1 MTQYFGDFA
10 EDATVY
16 IPFNT
21 FDSNDPSASVTITN
35 LADADI
41 HVHKDA
47 GLTQIVTD
55 GATISIDFDTI
66 TGNHIAT
73 IDTSAHA
80 DYATGSDYMVRIEGT
95 TVDGATINAWIG
107 TFSIENRFSAGA
119 LRPTTAGRTL
129 DVTITG
135 AAGIDWGNVEN
146 PTTTV
151 DLSATDIQ
159 LADTVTT
166 LTNKTGF
173 SLSATGLDLITSTA
187 TGVVEIAKA
196 VWDRVLTG
204 GTHNINNS
212 AGKRLRGV
220 SGIIFSD
227 GTAQSGGANSIQL
240 ASGAITTDDMFVRA
254 KVIIVGGTGAGQE
267 AIITDSVASTDT
279 LTITPAWLDNPDATS
294 EYEVLPAQVHATV
307 RNGGYDNGFVYVDI
321 ANGSAGTTKGVNGT
335 STNKSSVLADARTI
349 ADQESIRRFDIE
361 GGAAFS
367 LDQSYTDW
375 IFEHVSASFITLNSQ
390 DVTGSVFM
398 RSGIT
403 GVGTNT
409 DITTFELCG
418 LTNVTI
424 GLMSAIECVL
434 EGTLTLANTG
444 QHLALG
450 CSQNGSAVP
459 VLDVN
464 GDGVTET
471 GVQLS
476 DYSGTLDI
484 RGMTSVD
491 TVVITGDAHVS
502 INADCTGGTITYA
515 GDIKITDN
523 AGGAV
528 TEVQGLTSDILDDTV
543 EIGTA
548 GAGLT
553 DLGGMSTGMITEIKA
568 AVLPTQNTAFNNIMF
583 LFVAASDGVTPVTGA
598 TGTSISRSIDGSA
611 FGSGTGTL
619 AEVANGIYQYDAS
632 AADMNGGVITFRF
645 VATGGTPGAANDT
658 FVTIVTSGGV

>member
-1 MTQYFGDFA
+1 MQPVLRKYGEA
-10 EDATVY
+10 AV
-16 IPFNT
+16 IT
-21 FDSNDPSASVTITN
+21 FDLFEIDGIDFRVDALHAAGDTTIMIDEAVEINTTNGFVDEGNGYSITLTATEMQAARIVIYCVDQGTKAWLDRSIVIESYGNAAAQHAFDLDTASVPQT
-35 LADADI
+35 AD
-41 HVHKDA
+41 H
-47 GLTQIVTD
+47 
-55 GATISIDFDTI
+55 
-66 TGNHIAT
+66 
-73 IDTSAHA
+73 
-80 DYATGSDYMVRIEGT
+80 
-95 TVDGATINAWIG
+95 
-107 TFSIENRFSAGA
+107 
-119 LRPTTAGRTL
+119 TAGIEDIPTVTEFNARTL
-129 DVTITG
+129 AAVDYFDPAADDV
-135 AAGIDWGNVEN
+135 AV
-146 PTTTV
+146 
-151 DLSATDIQ
+151 
-159 LADTVTT
+159 VTT

-173 SLSATGLDLITSTA
+173 SLSATGLDLITATA

-254 KVIIVGGTGAGQE
+254 KVIIVGGTGSGQE

-294 EYEVLPAQVHATV
+294 EYEVLPAQAHATV

-321 ANGSAGTTKGVNGT
+321 ANGSAGTVKGVNGT
-335 STNKSSVLADARTI
+335 STNKSSVLADARAI
-349 ADQESIRRFDIE
+349 ADQETIRRFDIE
-361 GGAAFS
+361 GGTAFS

-375 IFEHVSASFITLNSQ
+375 VFDHVSASFIDLNSQ
-390 DVTGSVFM
+390 DVTGAVFL

-409 DITTFELCG
+409 GLTSFEICG

-424 GLMSAIECVL
+424 GRMSAIECAF

-444 QHLALG
+444 QHLALR

-464 GDGVTET
+464 GDGITET
-471 GVQLS
+471 GMQLS
-476 DYSGTLDI
+476 DYKGTLDI

-515 GDIKITDN
+515 GDVKITDN

-528 TEVQGLTSDILDDTV
+528 TELPGLISDIKNDTA
-543 EIGTA
+543 EIGVE
-548 GAGLT
+548 GVGLVN
-553 DLGGMSTGMITEIKA
+553 LGGMSTVMQAEI
-568 AVLPTQNTAFNNIMF
+568 
-583 LFVAASDGVTPVTGA
+583 
-598 TGTSISRSIDGSA
+598 
-611 FGSGTGTL
+611 L
-619 AEVANGIYQYDAS
+619 AEVNTALDTAIAELGVGVPSATPTVRTALILQYMALR
-632 AADMNGGVITFRF
+632 NQLV
-645 VATGGTPGAANDT
+645 VQ
-658 FVTIVTSGGV
+658 TSGTDAIEIRNDAGTLITQKTITDDGSDYTEAKMS

>member
-1 MTQYFGDFA
+1 MQPVLRKYGEA
-10 EDATVY
+10 AV
-16 IPFNT
+16 IT
-21 FDSNDPSASVTITN
+21 FDLFEIDGIDFRVDALHAAGDTTIMIDEAVEINTTNGFVDEGNGYSITLTATEMQAARIVIYCVDQGTKAWLDRSIVIESYGNAAAQHAFDLDTASVPQT
-35 LADADI
+35 AD
-41 HVHKDA
+41 H
-47 GLTQIVTD
+47 
-55 GATISIDFDTI
+55 
-66 TGNHIAT
+66 
-73 IDTSAHA
+73 
-80 DYATGSDYMVRIEGT
+80 
-95 TVDGATINAWIG
+95 
-107 TFSIENRFSAGA
+107 
-119 LRPTTAGRTL
+119 TAGIEDIPTVTEFNARTL
-129 DVTITG
+129 AAVDYFDPAADDV
-135 AAGIDWGNVEN
+135 AV
-146 PTTTV
+146 
-151 DLSATDIQ
+151 
-159 LADTVTT
+159 VTT

-173 SLSATGLDLITSTA
+173 SLSATGLDLITATA

-254 KVIIVGGTGAGQE
+254 KVIIVGGTGSGQE

-294 EYEVLPAQVHATV
+294 EYEVLPAQAHATV
-307 RNGGYDNGFVYVDI
+307 RNGGYDNGFVYVDL
-321 ANGSAGTTKGVNGT
+321 ANGSAGTVKGVNGT
-335 STNKSSVLADARTI
+335 STNKSSVLADARAI
-349 ADQESIRRFDIE
+349 ADQETIRRFDIE
-361 GGAAFS
+361 GGTAFS

-375 IFEHVSASFITLNSQ
+375 VFDHVSASFIDLNSQ
-390 DVTGSVFM
+390 DVTGAVFL

-409 DITTFELCG
+409 GLTSFEICG

-424 GLMSAIECVL
+424 GRMSAIECAF

-444 QHLALG
+444 QHLALR

-464 GDGVTET
+464 GDGITET
-471 GVQLS
+471 GMQLS
-476 DYSGTLDI
+476 DYKGTLDI

-515 GDIKITDN
+515 GDVKITDN

-528 TEVQGLTSDILDDTV
+528 TELPGLISDIKNDTA
-543 EIGTA
+543 EIGVE
-548 GAGLT
+548 GVGLVN
-553 DLGGMSTGMITEIKA
+553 LGGMSTVMQAEI
-568 AVLPTQNTAFNNIMF
+568 
-583 LFVAASDGVTPVTGA
+583 
-598 TGTSISRSIDGSA
+598 
-611 FGSGTGTL
+611 L
-619 AEVANGIYQYDAS
+619 AEVNTALDTAIAELGVGVPSATPTVRTALILQYMALR
-632 AADMNGGVITFRF
+632 NQLV
-645 VATGGTPGAANDT
+645 VQ
-658 FVTIVTSGGV
+658 TSGTDAIEIRNDAGTLITQKTITDDGSDYTEAKMS